1 MLKGDINTLEFE
13 HLDCKKK
20 KSQLRK
26 LLEFSSV
33 GTWAGI

>member
-1 MLKGDINTLEFE
+1 MLKGDINALEFE
-13 HLDCKKK
+13 HLDCKK

>member
-13 HLDCKKK
+13 HFDCKKH
-20 KSQLRK
+20 SQLRK